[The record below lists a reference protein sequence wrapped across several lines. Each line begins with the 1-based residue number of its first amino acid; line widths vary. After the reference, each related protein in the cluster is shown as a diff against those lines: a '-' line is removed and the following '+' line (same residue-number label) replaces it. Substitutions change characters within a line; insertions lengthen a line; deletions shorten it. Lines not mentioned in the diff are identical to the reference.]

1 VSADEHF
8 SQTTRI
14 ARPASEVFA
23 WHAQPAAL
31 DRLCP
36 PWEKV
41 EVTESSNGIQN
52 GAMVVVRNKVG
63 PWWLNWKVEHR
74 DYEPGRQFR
83 DVQIDGPFARW
94 EHLHRFEADGDKA
107 CWLTDEIAYR
117 LPAGALGHAMGS
129 GFVRRELARLFAW
142 RHATTKADL
151 ELTSFGP
158 ARAAQRI
165 LIAGASG
172 VIGRTL
178 VPFLL
183 TQGHSVVR
191 LVRRSPKTADEVYWN
206 PGVGELASAALENV
220 DAVINLSGENVA
232 GGRWTEARRGAIF
245 RSRVDST
252 RTLVGAIQRLQRK
265 PAVMVSASA
274 VGFYGD
280 GGDETLTEQSEI
292 GTGFLPEVCLA
303 WETHAEVARKAGVR
317 TALVRFGVVLTPAGG
332 ALAKLLPVFRA
343 GVGGRIGNGHQWM
356 SWISIDDVVGGI
368 YHALM
373 RQDLD
378 GPVNVVAPGA
388 VTNREFTDTLARV
401 LRRPAIMPVPAV
413 VLRTVFG
420 EMADATLLSSQRAVP
435 ERLLATGYSFRHP
448 GLETALRHVLGRA

>member
-1 VSADEHF
+1 MSSDEHF
-8 SQTTRI
+8 SFTTRI
-14 ARPASEVFA
+14 ARPASAVFA

-41 EVTESSNGIQN
+41 EVTESSKGIQN
-52 GAMVVVRNKVG
+52 GAVVAVRNKVG
-63 PWWLNWKVEHR
+63 PWWLNWTVEHR
-74 DYEPGRQFR
+74 DYEAGRQFR
-83 DVQIDGPFARW
+83 DVQLSGPFARW
-94 EHLHRFEADGDKA
+94 EHLHRFEPDGENA
-107 CWLTDEIAYR
+107 CRLTDEITYR
-117 LPAGALGHAMGS
+117 LPAGGVGRAMGS
-129 GFVRRELARLFAW
+129 GLVRRELSRLFTW

-151 ELTSFGP
+151 ELSSPAP
-158 ARAAQRI
+158 ARAGQRI

-178 VPFLL
+178 IPFLR
-183 TQGHSVVR
+183 TQGHRIVR
-191 LVRRSPKTADEVYWN
+191 LVRRPARQSDEVYWN
-206 PGVGELASAALENV
+206 PEVGELGEMALEGI

-265 PAVMVSASA
+265 PAVLVSASA
-274 VGFYGD
+274 VGYYGD
-280 GGDETLTEQSEI
+280 CGDEVLTEQSEI

-343 GVGGRIGNGHQWM
+343 GAGGPIGNGRQWM

-373 RQDLD
+373 RRELD
-378 GPVNVVAPGA
+378 GPVNVVVPGA
-388 VTNREFTDTLARV
+388 VTNREFTKTLARV
-401 LRRPAIMPVPAV
+401 LRRPAILPVPSP
-413 VLRTVFG
+413 VLRAVFG

-435 ERLLATGYSFRHP
+435 ERLLATG
-448 GLETALRHVLGRA
+448 